1 MTHPIEIV
9 WTFMVDYAKD
19 WGVRRHSHDYFQMY
33 YCIAG
38 RGTML
43 LGDQNIVLE
52 KDNCLLI
59 CRISCMSSIPLK
71 AVSSA
76 QLIPNFMYMTTPSE
90 MLSSVRP
97 S

>member
-59 CRISCMSSIPLK
+59 WPDQLHELYPIKSG
-71 AVSSA
+71 